1 MSTHDVLAKLQAEE
15 KSLSRQRARLQDR
28 IDFIRAGGSGSASA
42 TQVEDQLRLL
52 LDKERALSERR
63 SALHAQIGEL
73 QERLRLS
80 R

>member
-1 MSTHDVLAKLQAEE
+1 MSADALLADLQAEE
-15 KSLSRQRARLQDR
+15 QSVSRQRARLQDR

-63 SALHAQIGEL
+63 SALHAQISEL
-73 QERLRLS
+73 RAQLRLS